1 MSLAGH
7 SSCQNCGATV
17 YPEHID
23 SGIAR
28 YEGGKLMCS
37 HCVEEYERVHDRG
50 TAKEGTYSYSPIAMD
65 EEAAA
70 PIKPKEEHRDS
81 SGSTFAFQQGRLGAA
96 SEWNESKYTRPL
108 DPKAVAA
115 TRCRTFHCKLNDAA
129 AEFMNNAV
137 NEWTDA
143 NPDITIKFATS
154 SIGIFEGKSA
164 AQNLIVTVF
173 Y

>member
-1 MSLAGH
+1 MSPAGH
-7 SSCQNCGATV
+7 SVCQACGATV

-37 HCVEEYERVHDRG
+37 HCVEEYERVHDRS
-50 TAKEGTYSYSPIAMD
+50 TAKGGTYGYAPIAMD
-65 EEAAA
+65 ESKPAA
-70 PIKPKEEHRDS
+70 PRKDEHRDS
-81 SGSTFAFQQGRLGAA
+81 SGSSFAYNVGQLGAA
-96 SEWNESKYTRPL
+96 AGWSESRYARPL
-108 DPKAVAA
+108 NPAGANA

-129 AEFMNNAV
+129 AEFMNNAI
-137 NEWTDA
+137 NQWTDA

-154 SIGIFEGKSA
+154 AIGVFEGKSA